1 MTNPSQGA
9 PPSAS
14 AGPSSPA
21 GASAP
26 AGPSTP
32 TAPSAPAAPAAH
44 APKPGVA
51 TLSRELADFLVELSI
66 TLNKHAIYP
75 ESHPLLHGAVDGVAN
90 RLGTLF
96 VGDRESLSIGVARRQ
111 LIIEGV
117 ATDPLNAVLKELA
130 TRLHAH
136 HVGAVKFIRGIG
148 REELG
153 NALAAL
159 AVDPVRSQTP
169 IGLDIERVG
178 ELWPHVRFFPLTY
191 DRLQLIEDD
200 PADEQSTDH
209 MAAGR
214 ATQLWIG
221 LARAAL
227 VSDTS
232 GPGEKRREA
241 ADDNTS
247 LEPATVARAIDE
259 HQREE
264 AYDQVI
270 VGYLL
275 QIGEELKTAEGPE
288 AAGLQKRVSR
298 LVGSL
303 KESTL
308 ERLLEMG
315 GDKAQRRR
323 FLLDASQGITVEA
336 VIDLVKAASA
346 AEGQTVSHSML
357 RMLSKLAHH
366 PSSDGPR
373 ARTDPTIRD
382 VMRRLVDDWTLDDP
396 NPEAYR
402 QALES
407 ISSSRNPATK
417 TSNDAIPTDIEPERM
432 VQIAIEVGS
441 MGPQVRAAMVD
452 LCRAGRA
459 EVLLDLVE
467 RAPTPESVAPVWEFL
482 KGERILEGLLQQ
494 PRIDMPL
501 VARFVKR
508 LGIETA
514 STLLSVAAVFE
525 DAKTR
530 AQFYD
535 LLQSL
540 GDEVGPSMAERIANS
555 PPVMQRELLAQL
567 GRLGALPS
575 GFSARSYLDSEEAL
589 VRREA
594 VRLLLRNAAERD
606 ETIMAALSDPDDR
619 VVFAGLT
626 IAQEKCPPA
635 GIELIRQRVDRGEL
649 DSQLRTMGIRIVAQ
663 QHTPE
668 TLAWLLGFI
677 VTETQ
682 WARRPKLRAST
693 PEMLAALSMVA
704 THWRSD
710 PKAESIIRLAEQ
722 SRDSEV
728 RTKVARVKGMKSP
741 ARVPK
746 NE

>member
-1 MTNPSQGA
+1 MTNPSHAA
-9 PPSAS
+9 PPST
-14 AGPSSPA
+14 PA
-21 GASAP
+21 
-26 AGPSTP
+26 STP
-32 TAPSAPAAPAAH
+32 RPA
-44 APKPGVA
+44 VA

-75 ESHPLLHGAVDGVAN
+75 QSHPLLHGAVDGVAN
-90 RLGTLF
+90 RLGMLF
-96 VGDRESLSIGVARRQ
+96 VGERESLSIGVARRQ

-130 TRLHAH
+130 ERLHEH
-136 HVGAVKFIRGIG
+136 HVGAVKFLRGIG
-148 REELG
+148 RDELG
-153 NALAAL
+153 SVLAAL
-159 AVDPVRSQTP
+159 SIDPTRSEKP
-169 IGLDIERVG
+169 IGLDLEHVG
-178 ELWPHVRFFPLTY
+178 EMWQHVRFFPLTY
-191 DRLQLIEDD
+191 DRLQLIEDE
-200 PADEQSTDH
+200 PSGEPPRADQ

-232 GPGEKRREA
+232 SSA
-241 ADDNTS
+241 AARDSDDS
-247 LEPATVARAIDE
+247 AALEPATVARAIDE

-275 QIGEELKTAEGPE
+275 QIGDELKTAEGPE
-288 AAGLQKRVSR
+288 AAGLQRRVSR

-366 PSSDGPR
+366 PSSGGPR
-373 ARTDPTIRD
+373 SRTDPMIRD
-382 VMRRLVDDWTLDDP
+382 VMRRLVDDWSLDDP

-407 ISSSRNPATK
+407 MSSSRNAAPKA
-417 TSNDAIPTDIEPERM
+417 SSDALPTEIEPERM
-432 VQIAIEVGS
+432 IQIAVEVGA
-441 MGPQVRAAMVD
+441 MGPQVRAAMSD
-452 LCRAGRA
+452 LCKAGRA

-467 RAPTPESVAPVWEFL
+467 RAPSEDAGAPVWEFL
-482 KGERILEGLLQQ
+482 KGKRILDDLLQQ
-494 PRIDMPL
+494 PRVDMPL

-508 LGIETA
+508 IGIA
-514 STLLSVAAVFE
+514 AAPTLLSAAAVFD
-525 DAKTR
+525 DAKIRT
-530 AQFYD
+530 QFYD
-535 LLQSL
+535 LVQSA
-540 GDEVGPSMAERIANS
+540 GDQVGAAVAERIPDA
-555 PPVMQRELLAQL
+555 PPAMQRELLALL
-567 GRLGALPS
+567 GRLGTLPS
-575 GFSARSYLDSEEAL
+575 NFSAINYLASDEPL

-594 VRLLLRNAAERD
+594 VRLMLRNPAERD
-606 ETIMAALSDPDDR
+606 ETIMGALTDTDDR

-626 IAQEKCPPA
+626 VAQERCPSA
-635 GIELIRQRVDRGEL
+635 GIELIKQRVARGEL

-663 QHTPE
+663 QRTPE
-668 TLAWLLGFI
+668 TLAWLLSYV
-677 VTETQ
+677 VTEAH
-682 WARRPKLRAST
+682 WPRKPKLRPST
-693 PEMLAALSMVA
+693 PEMLAALSVIA
-704 THWRSD
+704 AFWGND
-710 PKAESIIRLAEQ
+710 PAAEPVITLAER
-722 SRDSEV
+722 SRDPEV
-728 RTKVARVKGMKSP
+728 RAKVVRRGAISRPVTP
-741 ARVPK
+741 LK

>member
-1 MTNPSQGA
+1 
-9 PPSAS
+9 
-14 AGPSSPA
+14 
-21 GASAP
+21 
-26 AGPSTP
+26 
-32 TAPSAPAAPAAH
+32 
-44 APKPGVA
+44 
-51 TLSRELADFLVELSI
+51 LSRELADFLVELSI

-130 TRLHAH
+130 QRLHEH
-136 HVGAVKFIRGIG
+136 HIGAVKFIRGIG

-153 NALAAL
+153 NSLAAL
-159 AVDPVRSQTP
+159 ALDPVRSQKP
-169 IGLDIERVG
+169 IGLDTERVG

-200 PADEQSTDH
+200 PAGEPPSADQ

-232 GPGEKRREA
+232 GPSGARREDI
-241 ADDNTS
+241 DDNTA

-288 AAGLQKRVSR
+288 AAGLQRRVSH

-303 KESTL
+303 KQSTL

-357 RMLSKLAHH
+357 RMLTKLAHH
-366 PSSDGPR
+366 PSADGPR

-402 QALES
+402 QALENM
-407 ISSSRNPATK
+407 SSSRGSIPK
-417 TSNDAIPTDIEPERM
+417 TSSDAIPTDIEPERM
-432 VQIAIEVGS
+432 VQIAIEVGA
-441 MGPQVRAAMVD
+441 MGPQIRAAMTE
-452 LCRAGRA
+452 LCKAGRA

-467 RAPTPESVAPVWEFL
+467 RAPTEAAGAPVWEFL
-482 KGERILEGLLQQ
+482 QQERILDALLQQ
-494 PRIDMPL
+494 QRIDMPL
-501 VARFVKR
+501 VTRFVKR

-530 AQFYD
+530 AQFYEM
-535 LLQSL
+535 LQSL
-540 GDEVGPSMAERIANS
+540 GDDVGPKMAERLANS

-575 GFSARSYLDSEEAL
+575 GFSARSYLESEEAL

-635 GIELIRQRVDRGEL
+635 GIDLIRQRVDRGEL
-649 DSQLRTMGIRIVAQ
+649 DSQLRTVGIRIVAQ
-663 QHTPE
+663 RRTPE
-668 TLAWLLGFI
+668 TLAWLLGFV

-693 PEMLAALSMVA
+693 PEMLAALSVVA
-704 THWRSD
+704 TYWRND
-710 PKAESIIRLAEQ
+710 PKAEPVIRLAEQ
-722 SRDSEV
+722 SRDAEV
-728 RTKVARVKGMKSP
+728 RAKVARARAPTSP
-741 ARVPK
+741 AKVPK

>member
-1 MTNPSQGA
+1 MTNPSQA
-9 PPSAS
+9 TP
-14 AGPSSPA
+14 
-21 GASAP
+21 
-26 AGPSTP
+26 PSTP
-32 TAPSAPAAPAAH
+32 AAPSAPTPRPA
-44 APKPGVA
+44 VA

-75 ESHPLLHGAVDGVAN
+75 QSHPLLHGAVDGVAN
-90 RLGTLF
+90 RLGMLF
-96 VGDRESLSIGVARRQ
+96 VGERESLSIGVARRQ

-130 TRLHAH
+130 QHLHEH
-136 HVGAVKFIRGIG
+136 HVGAVKFLRGIG
-148 REELG
+148 RDELG
-153 NALAAL
+153 DALAAL
-159 AVDPVRSQTP
+159 AIDPVRSEKP

-178 ELWPHVRFFPLTY
+178 ELWQHVRFFPLTY
-191 DRLQLIEDD
+191 DRLQLIEDE
-200 PADEQSTDH
+200 PGGEPPGTDQ

-232 GPGEKRREA
+232 NPAASREEPDDSA
-241 ADDNTS
+241 A

-303 KESTL
+303 RESTL
-308 ERLLEMG
+308 QRLLEMG

-366 PSSDGPR
+366 PSSGGPR
-373 ARTDPTIRD
+373 AKTDPTIRD

-407 ISSSRNPATK
+407 MSSSRSSAQKP
-417 TSNDAIPTDIEPERM
+417 SSDALPTEIEPERM
-432 VQIAIEVGS
+432 VQIAIEVGA

-459 EVLLDLVE
+459 ELLLDLVE
-467 RAPTPESVAPVWEFL
+467 RAPSEEAGASVWEFL
-482 KGERILEGLLQQ
+482 KRERILEALLQQ
-494 PRIDMPL
+494 PRVDMPL
-501 VARFVKR
+501 VARLVKR
-508 LGIETA
+508 IGIGA
-514 STLLSVAAVFE
+514 APTLLSAAAVFE

-535 LLQSL
+535 MLQSL
-540 GDEVGPSMAERIANS
+540 GDDVGATSAERIPDF
-555 PPVMQRELLAQL
+555 PPIMQRELLALL
-567 GRLGALPS
+567 GRLGTLPS
-575 GFSARSYLDSEEAL
+575 GFSAINYLASDEPL

-594 VRLLLRNAAERD
+594 VRLLLRNPAERD
-606 ETIMAALSDPDDR
+606 ETIMSALTDTDDR

-626 IAQEKCPPA
+626 VAQERCPPA

-663 QHTPE
+663 LRTPS
-668 TLAWLLGFI
+668 TLAWLLDFV
-677 VTETQ
+677 VTKAH
-682 WARRPKLRAST
+682 WPRKKKLRPST

-704 THWRSD
+704 TYWLTD
-710 PKAESIIRLAEQ
+710 PAAETVVRLAEQ
-722 SRDSEV
+722 SRDPGV
-728 RTKVARVKGMKSP
+728 RAKVARSRGTTSPVKAS
-741 ARVPK
+741 K

>member
-1 MTNPSQGA
+1 MTNPSQA
-9 PPSAS
+9 TP
-14 AGPSSPA
+14 
-21 GASAP
+21 
-26 AGPSTP
+26 PSTP
-32 TAPSAPAAPAAH
+32 TAPSAPGS
-44 APKPGVA
+44 KPGVA

-96 VGDRESLSIGVARRQ
+96 VGERESLSIGVARRQ

-117 ATDPLNAVLKELA
+117 ATDPLNPVLKELA
-130 TRLHAH
+130 QRLHEH
-136 HVGAVKFIRGIG
+136 HVGAVKFVRGIG
-148 REELG
+148 REELAQ
-153 NALAAL
+153 ALAAL
-159 AVDPVRSQTP
+159 ALDPLRAAKP
-169 IGLDIERVG
+169 IGLDTERVG
-178 ELWPHVRFFPLTY
+178 ELWQHVRFFPLTY

-200 PADEQSTDH
+200 PSGEPPSADQ

-232 GPGEKRREA
+232 DPATGREQPDETTA
-241 ADDNTS
+241 

-275 QIGEELKTAEGPE
+275 QIGEELRTAEGPE
-288 AAGLQKRVSR
+288 AAGLQRRVSR

-315 GDKAQRRR
+315 GDKAQRRK

-366 PSSDGPR
+366 PSSGGPR
-373 ARTDPTIRD
+373 AKTDPTIRD

-402 QALES
+402 QALEAMS
-407 ISSSRNPATK
+407 GLRGATDKPAT
-417 TSNDAIPTDIEPERM
+417 NAVPIECEPERM
-432 VQIAIEVGS
+432 IQIAIEIGA
-441 MGPQVRAAMVD
+441 MGPQVHAAMVD
-452 LCRAGRA
+452 LFKAGRA
-459 EVLLDLVE
+459 DMLLDLIE
-467 RAPTPESVAPVWEFL
+467 RAPTPEAAAPVWDFL
-482 KGERILEGLLQQ
+482 QSQRILETLLGQ
-494 PRIDMPL
+494 PRVDMAL
-501 VARFVKR
+501 VTRFVKR
-508 LGIETA
+508 IGAEA
-514 STLLSVAAVFE
+514 APTLLSASLVFY

-540 GDEVGPSMAERIANS
+540 GDHVGEAISPRIQDA
-555 PPVMQRELLAQL
+555 PPVVQRELLSLL
-567 GRLGALPS
+567 GRLGAFPS
-575 GFSARSYLDSEEAL
+575 GFSLRSYLDSEEPL

-594 VRLLLRNAAERD
+594 VRLLFRSPSDRD
-606 ETIMAALSDPDDR
+606 ETIMSALSDSDDR

-626 IAQEKCPPA
+626 AAQEKCPAA
-635 GIELIRQRVDRGEL
+635 GIQLIKQRVARGEF
-649 DSQLRTMGIRIVAQ
+649 DSQLRTMGIRIVG
-663 QHTPE
+663 QHRTPE
-668 TLAWLLGFI
+668 TLHWFLSFVL
-677 VTETQ
+677 TEAH
-682 WARRPKLRAST
+682 WVRKPKLRPST
-693 PEMLAALSMVA
+693 PEMLAALSMIA
-704 THWRSD
+704 ALWRGD
-710 PKAESIIRLAEQ
+710 PSAEAVIKLAEQ
-722 SRDSEV
+722 SRDPEV
-728 RTKVARVKGMKSP
+728 RAKIARSRSTQATP
-741 ARVPK
+741 TAPK